1 MHRRLL
7 SIRALIPLLIALSIL
22 MLNGCAMFQDDND
35 PTKGWSANKL
45 YSAAKEALNEGN
57 YEQAVKYYEKL
68 EARYPYGTYAQ
79 QAQIET
85 AYAHYKAGEQAE
97 ANAAADRFIKLHPN
111 HPNLDYVYYLKGM
124 IGFNEDLGYGGY
136 VMQQDPTE
144 RDPKSMR
151 SISLYG
157 SFQGRISPQS
167 RHSATAAGVS
177 VAQNERIFNAR
188 AATYLRSSVLSTF
201 CKRRA
206 LPASLA
212 LDNTRAVSSPHV
224 WAGDGSLRRV
234 SNCSCSMRR
243 AAMCSAGVGTSA
255 AISKRNNASAA
266 SPFGAAD
273 SACAQAARTD
283 ADTRPPKS

>member
-1 MHRRLL
+1 MRRRLL
-7 SIRALIPLLIALSIL
+7 SIRALAPFLIALSIL

-151 SISLYG
+151 ESFLAFKYLYENFPN
-157 SFQGRISPQS
+157 SKYRDD
-167 RHSATAAGVS
+167 AAKRMVWLVNALS
-177 VAQNERIFNAR
+177 SNELHVAN
-188 AATYLRSSVLSTF
+188 
-201 CKRRA
+201 
-206 LPASLA
+206 
-212 LDNTRAVSSPHV
+212 
-224 WAGDGSLRRV
+224 
-234 SNCSCSMRR
+234 
-243 AAMCSAGVGTSA
+243 
-255 AISKRNNASAA
+255 
-266 SPFGAAD
+266 
-273 SACAQAARTD
+273 
-283 ADTRPPKS
+283 

>member
-1 MHRRLL
+1 
-7 SIRALIPLLIALSIL
+7 
-22 MLNGCAMFQDDND
+22 MFQDDND

-111 HPNLDYVYYLKGM
+111 SPNLDYVYYLKGM

-136 VMQQDPTE
+136 FMQQDPTE

-151 SISLYG
+151 ESFLAFKYLYENFPN
-157 SFQGRISPQS
+157 SKYRDD
-167 RHSATAAGVS
+167 AAKRMVWLVNALAAHELYVANYYVRRGAWLAAANRAQDVVRNYPDAPS
-177 VAQNERIFNAR
+177 VEE
-188 AATYLRSSVLSTF
+188 
-201 CKRRA
+201 A
-206 LPASLA
+206 L
-212 LDNTRAVSSPHV
+212 AVMSYSYGQLGLP
-224 WAGDGSLRRV
+224 DLQ
-234 SNCSCSMRR
+234 
-243 AAMCSAGVGTSA
+243 
-255 AISKRNNASAA
+255 
-266 SPFGAAD
+266 AD
-273 SACAQAARTD
+273 SDRILRQNYPNSRFLTQGIQ
-283 ADTRPPKS
+283 RSKPWYQLY